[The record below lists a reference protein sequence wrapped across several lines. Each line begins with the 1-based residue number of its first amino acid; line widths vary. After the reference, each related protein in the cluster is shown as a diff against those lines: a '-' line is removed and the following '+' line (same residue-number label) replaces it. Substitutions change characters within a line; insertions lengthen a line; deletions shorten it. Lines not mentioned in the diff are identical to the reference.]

1 MKSQA
6 SAIALPLAVLAAVVL
21 ASCGEDSP
29 TAPLSASGV
38 ELTAPKPDARRSRER
53 YCSFRPWPRT
63 PTETR

>member
-6 SAIALPLAVLAAVVL
+6 SAIALPLAVLTAVVL

-38 ELTAPKPDARRSRER
+38 ELTAPEQTLAALGKL
-53 YCSFRPWPRT
+53 
-63 PTETR
+63 